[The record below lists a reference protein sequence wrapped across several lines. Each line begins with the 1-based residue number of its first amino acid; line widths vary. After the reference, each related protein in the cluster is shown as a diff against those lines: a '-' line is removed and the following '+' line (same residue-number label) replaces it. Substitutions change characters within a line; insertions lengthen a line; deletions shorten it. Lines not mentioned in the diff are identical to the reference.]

1 MLYHEKMNLIA
12 DNFKNYL
19 FQKSGITEE
28 QYAQLGSFLNF
39 RRYKKD
45 AVLLR
50 DGEVC
55 NSIFF
60 VEKGLLR
67 SFSINESGKE
77 HIIQFAPE
85 NWFVSD
91 RSSNYFNAPSDFF
104 IDAVEDSEVVL
115 IDPQFFNLASDLS
128 PQFRQYNDRLLH
140 NHILHLQK
148 RVNLLLSASAEKR
161 YLDFIDLYPDLTLRV
176 PQWMIASYLGI
187 TPESLS
193 RVRKELATKNF
204 QQ

>member
-28 QYAQLGSFLNF
+28 QYAQLGSVLNF

>member
-1 MLYHEKMNLIA
+1 MYGS
-12 DNFKNYL
+12 FKNYL
-19 FQKSGITEE
+19 FQKSGVTQE
-28 QYAQLGSFLNF
+28 QYDQFASVLNF
-39 RRYKKD
+39 RTYKKNS
-45 AVLLR
+45 VFLR
-50 DGEVC
+50 EGEVC
-55 NSIFF
+55 KSTIF

-85 NWFVSD
+85 NWFMSE
-91 RSSNYFNAPSDFF
+91 RSANYFNEPSDFF
-104 IDAVEDSEVVL
+104 IDVVEDSEVVL
-115 IDPQFFNLASDLS
+115 IDPEFFLLASDIS
-128 PQFRQYNDRLLH
+128 PQFRLYNDRLLH
-140 NHILHLQK
+140 NHIRHLQK

-193 RVRKELATKNF
+193 RVRKELALRAFKS
-204 QQ
+204 